1 MAIKILT
8 QTIKNEVV
16 TLDEAKAHLRINP
29 DDDSEDQLIILPLI
43 SAAREYCENYTGRA
57 FALQSITALMDD
69 AGTYMLPRCPVKSI
83 ESVTVGGE
91 AVAFVA
97 ETRRGTVTVG
107 ETNCLITYTAGGQ
120 TPFLVRQAMLLL
132 IGHWYANRE
141 AVVAASTAVPHE
153 IEIAAQAML
162 RQYKGWWF

>member
-1 MAIKILT
+1 MAIKILS

-16 TLDEAKAHLRINP
+16 TLDEAKAHLRIIP

-57 FALQSITALMDD
+57 FALQSITALADD
-69 AGTYMLPRCPVKSI
+69 AGTITLPRCPVKSV
-83 ESVTVGGE
+83 ESVTADGE
-91 AVAFVA
+91 AIIFTAD
-97 ETRRGTVTVG
+97 TKRGTVTVDKA
-107 ETNCLITYTAGGQ
+107 NSVITYTAGGH

-153 IEIAAQAML
+153 IEMAAQSML